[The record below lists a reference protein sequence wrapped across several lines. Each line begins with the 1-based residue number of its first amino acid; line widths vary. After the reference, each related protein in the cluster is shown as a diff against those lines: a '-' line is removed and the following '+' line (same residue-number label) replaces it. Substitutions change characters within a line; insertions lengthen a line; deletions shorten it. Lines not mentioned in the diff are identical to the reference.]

1 LASNPDKSDQ
11 LAGRKLPLRLAN
23 AGAGS
28 RFAASLQAHPEDAGI
43 EVVLGVDAGEDLI
56 LGVLVVSAANK
67 VCDARE
73 KTTNVSART
82 ARGIRVEWRLLVLE
96 ESFMAWILLEAGLAL
111 ALALFIVW
119 WTLPREGKNKS
130 DTK

>member
-43 EVVLGVDAGEDLI
+43 EVVLGVDAEGDLI

-73 KTTNVSART
+73 NTTNVSART